1 MAKNLKASLI
11 VDLLGN
17 ISAKSRQ
24 WSQELGAFSR
34 SGSASF
40 NGLGNAVR
48 RTGQNVDITGSR
60 MSRTFTGMRS
70 GIRAITSDFD
80 RLQGSI
86 TGTLGRISNLYG
98 MLAGGAAAYG
108 FNKAFLRPASEME
121 NYILR
126 LNAINHGDTAK
137 TEDVRKW
144 AVQNAKETTWGLA
157 GVMQEYASSRG
168 FGMSDKEARNF
179 ITMLQDQGGYHGW
192 SLADAQGASLQ
203 LKQMYSRGAIQAADA
218 NILTGYG
225 INVYQLLA
233 EKLKVDQKVLRD
245 LGGKGKL
252 GPDSIRLL
260 FQVMAEQAKGAQK
273 NAMNSWT
280 GMTAMM
286 GDVWDDFARDVM
298 AKGPFDSL
306 KNSLKG
312 FLDYADEA
320 KSSGLQEKLAAQTAG
335 ALNQGFEYARDAAT
349 GFYRA
354 IQKVRETLQALRDA
368 GYGDALDGIA
378 RGAQTAA
385 KYLLYM
391 YLATRALKLV
401 RAVGGSALRLGAT
414 PLRWGIS
421 TASVLT
427 SPFRKPQM
435 TVPESTQGRGGRFLN
450 FLTGVNPAVVQPV
463 NVMNWP
469 AGIMAGG
476 IADVV
481 SDGDRKRRRGR
492 TSRGTGRG
500 RPVMPVIPAPVMPQP
515 ASPTQGFFGRMM
527 SRAGGLLSS
536 VGNRLGLGRFS
547 GLLRSPLTD
556 DTRTGNI
563 SSGDTQAR
571 SRRKR
576 GPGRG
581 RDVNIPL
588 STSNAAL
595 QSASDSPGIFGRIMN
610 RVGGLLS
617 SAGNRPGL
625 GRFTEF
631 FRRAGGIAG
640 RVGGGALWAGAM
652 AAPVLLDRNS
662 TATEKGEAV
671 GALAGSIAGGALGAA
686 AGPVGVAIGSTV
698 GSYLGNYLG
707 GWLTDAWQK
716 LRGDT
721 DNGSGKAAEQ
731 ASARVELV
739 APDGWSARSID
750 INETSGSSLDVDV
763 WNGGNYVRW

>member
-34 SGSASF
+34 SGQSGLD
-40 NGLGNAVR
+40 GLGNAARRAGQETDLVGTRMQRMLAGVR
-48 RTGQNVDITGSR
+48 GSI
-60 MSRTFTGMRS
+60 RS
-70 GIRAITSDFD
+70 VTSDFD

-126 LNAINHGDTAK
+126 LNAINHGDTSR

-218 NILTGYG
+218 SILTGYG

-245 LGGKGKL
+245 LGSKGKL

-368 GYGDALDGIA
+368 GYGDTLDGIA

-414 PLRWGIS
+414 PLRWGMS

-427 SPFRKPQM
+427 SPFRKPQT
-435 TVPESTQGRGGRFLN
+435 TVPETIPGRGGRFLN
-450 FLTGVNPAVVQPV
+450 FLTGVNPAAIQPV

-469 AGIMAGG
+469 AGAMAGG
-476 IADVV
+476 V
-481 SDGDRKRRRGR
+481 SDVISGGEGKRQRGR
-492 TSRGTGRG
+492 TRRGPGRG
-500 RPVMPVIPAPVMPQP
+500 RPVTSVVTVPATPP
-515 ASPTQGFFGRMM
+515 ASPPQGFFGRMM

-536 VGNRLGLGRFS
+536 AGNRLGMGRFS
-547 GLLRSPLTD
+547 GL
-556 DTRTGNI
+556 
-563 SSGDTQAR
+563 
-571 SRRKR
+571 
-576 GPGRG
+576 
-581 RDVNIPL
+581 
-588 STSNAAL
+588 
-595 QSASDSPGIFGRIMN
+595 
-610 RVGGLLS
+610 
-617 SAGNRPGL
+617 
-625 GRFTEF
+625 
-631 FRRAGGIAG
+631 FRRAGGVAG
-640 RVGGGALWAGAM
+640 RLGGGALWAGAM
-652 AAPVLLDRNS
+652 AAPVLLDDS
-662 TATEKGEAV
+662 ASATNKGEAV
-671 GALAGSIAGGALGAA
+671 GSLAGSIAGGALGAA

-707 GWLTDAWQK
+707 GWLTEAWQK

-721 DNGSGKAAEQ
+721 DNSGGKAAEQ

-763 WNGGNYVRW
+763 WNGGNYVHW